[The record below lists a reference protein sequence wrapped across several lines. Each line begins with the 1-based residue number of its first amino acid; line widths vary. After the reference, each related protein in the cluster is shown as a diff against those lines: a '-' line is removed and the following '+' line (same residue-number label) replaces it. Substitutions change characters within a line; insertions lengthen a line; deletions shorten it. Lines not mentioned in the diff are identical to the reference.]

1 METEELD
8 TTQNTVVSDAEHDE
22 TASDADELNS
32 VRYGGADVEVT
43 EDSVYVDLNSL
54 LDKYGEYLY
63 DDDDTETYTE
73 ISPSSIHVTTT
84 GLSEGLQLAAIVAST
99 VGMFILMFSLLVS
112 IYMAIVQYRIS
123 KKMGRSTA
131 FAVLA
136 IFFWPIMAGILAF
149 SKNANDAKLA
159 EPIEDKPTTPD
170 ETAANA

>member
-43 EDSVYVDLNSL
+43 EDGVYVDLNSL

-84 GLSEGLQLAAIVAST
+84 GLSEGLHLATIVAST
-99 VGMFILMFSLLVS
+99 VGVFVLMFSLLVS

-131 FAVLA
+131 FAVLS

-149 SKNANDAKLA
+149 SKNNDDVKPV
-159 EPIEDKPTTPD
+159 EQDEDKTIVSGDTT
-170 ETAANA
+170 TNN